1 LVSPVRVHDTVGAV
15 AAQVAP
21 PGDADTAYEAI
32 VPPLPAGAVHD
43 TATCPSP
50 GAAVTTGAD
59 GYPLHAAAAA
69 VEAVEVHPF
78 NRAFTVGVTA
88 AAGTVTD
95 AETPDTAVT
104 TVDVP
109 SLTSYDNPAGGD
121 ATGVQDTRHVVA
133 AVRDAVTADGTYAFS

>member
-1 LVSPVRVHDTVGAV
+1 LVSPVRVHEVVGAV
-15 AAQVAP
+15 AEQVAP
-21 PGDADTAYEAI
+21 PGDADTVYEAI

-43 TATCPSP
+43 ARTCPSP
-50 GAAVTTGAD
+50 GVAVTTGAD
-59 GYPLHAAAAA
+59 GYPVHAAPAA
-69 VEAVEVHPF
+69 VEAVDVHPF

-95 AETPDTAVT
+95 VETPATAVT

-109 SLTSYDNPAGGD
+109 SLTSYVNPAGGD
-121 ATGVQDTRHVVA
+121 PTGVHDTRHVVA